1 MVKFAGKR
9 KTKRKTDYNLQ
20 HFKNST
26 VLVHD
31 KYRESFA
38 FGCLKLKAGCKYVI
52 YLSSMN
58 A

>member
-26 VLVHD
+26 VLVH
-31 KYRESFA
+31 ENT
-38 FGCLKLKAGCKYVI
+38 GKALPSVW
-52 YLSSMN
+52 LP
-58 A
+58 